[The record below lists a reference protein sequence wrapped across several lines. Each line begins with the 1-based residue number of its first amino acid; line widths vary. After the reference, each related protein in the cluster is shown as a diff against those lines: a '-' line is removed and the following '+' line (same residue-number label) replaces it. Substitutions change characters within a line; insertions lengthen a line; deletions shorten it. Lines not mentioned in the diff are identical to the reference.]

1 MDQPRGRIM
10 RLLAVAVAVLVLTA
24 AYVATLSRFR
34 VSEQPGEQYFGA
46 AEAVEPAGA
55 VYFEPVGVDAFNDA
69 LQLRAYLTPNVA
81 AANNA
86 HAAADRDLTL
96 LVSHDK
102 TVEELKLVAGD
113 HIATATFE
121 VDLNEGSVTHYPFD
135 SYVAR
140 LTAQLMEG
148 KSPARL
154 PVRVTMWEGLLG
166 YSLHTTT
173 EPAPDPDDVQ
183 LTITIARSGAFALF
197 AICAYG
203 AMVLLACSALVIC
216 MLTFAGVR
224 PAETGLMG
232 SLAAL
237 AFALPALRDALPGS
251 PPLGVDA
258 DMWVFL
264 WAELAVVLS
273 LGLVVFKWARAGPSA
288 R

>member
-102 TVEELKLVAGD
+102 TVEELKLAAGD

-121 VDLNEGSVTHYPFD
+121 LDLNEGQ
-135 SYVAR
+135 AR
-140 LTAQLMEG
+140 CADVSLIVSMCCTEKRGGEKRRFHPRLHRQNG
-148 KSPARL
+148 AR
-154 PVRVTMWEGLLG
+154 R
-166 YSLHTTT
+166 
-173 EPAPDPDDVQ
+173 
-183 LTITIARSGAFALF
+183 GAKKK
-197 AICAYG
+197 
-203 AMVLLACSALVIC
+203 VLASCI
-216 MLTFAGVR
+216 R
-224 PAETGLMG
+224 
-232 SLAAL
+232 
-237 AFALPALRDALPGS
+237 
-251 PPLGVDA
+251 
-258 DMWVFL
+258 
-264 WAELAVVLS
+264 
-273 LGLVVFKWARAGPSA
+273 RA
-288 R
+288 